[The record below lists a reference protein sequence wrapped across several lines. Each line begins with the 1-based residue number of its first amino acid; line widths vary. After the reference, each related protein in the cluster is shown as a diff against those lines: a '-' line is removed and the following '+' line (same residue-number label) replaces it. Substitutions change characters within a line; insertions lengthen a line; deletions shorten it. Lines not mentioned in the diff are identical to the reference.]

1 MGSRDRQLI
10 EERYGPLGG
19 GAAELAIGGRAYGLR
34 EVLRLVGQDFETVRP
49 VDLAAFPDEG
59 LYAIRFVD
67 MEERVVVAFEFDA
80 GFRYVREHRAHLA
93 EWMGDEY
100 YRFGWFVACTDTP

>member
-49 VDLAAFPDEG
+49 VDLAAC
-59 LYAIRFVD
+59 AS
-67 MEERVVVAFEFDA
+67 EEDASGCGKESSCSSRVVWQKIKESI
-80 GFRYVREHRAHLA
+80 AHVLDSTTLA
-93 EWMGDEY
+93 DL
-100 YRFGWFVACTDTP
+100 CTDGKA